1 MSSCRIGRLFTA
13 GCAALLIISCTV
25 PQPKP
30 VLPIVRVKSTDD
42 LFEKTKAKN
51 PVHDVLR
58 GQARVSVSSLSDKYR
73 VTEMVFAKRPSSLR
87 LETIGPLGQTL
98 LFLATDLKKVFIYSP
113 TENRYYF
120 GLASK
125 KNLSLLVPLP
135 FKAADIIE
143 LLQGRVDLDNYYPRS
158 MSFDEIKGIYELTI
172 SPLEPGRGMALL
184 TVDGRTF
191 SILAMKLYYSDN
203 NLIIDGAFSDFDT
216 ATNTAV
222 PMTIAYKVPDE
233 GTFVK
238 IGIEYADLDVNAP
251 IDDSRFVLD
260 PPRGVQEIDLDKSI
274 INFNRTPIQ

>member
-1 MSSCRIGRLFTA
+1 MSSCRMKCLLVA
-13 GCAALLIISCTV
+13 GCAALFIISCTV

-30 VLPIVRVKSTDD
+30 VLPIVRVKNTDD
-42 LFEKTKAKN
+42 LFERTKAAN

-58 GQARVSVSSLSDKYR
+58 GQARVSVSSLSDNYR
-73 VTEMVFAKRPSSLR
+73 VTEMVFAKRPSFLR
-87 LETIGPLGQTL
+87 LETVGPLGQTL

-113 TENRYYF
+113 TENRYYS

-143 LLQGRVDLDNYYPRS
+143 LLQGRVDLDNYFPKS
-158 MSFDEIKGIYELTI
+158 MSFDELKGIYELTV
-172 SPLEPGRGMALL
+172 SPLESGRGMALL

-191 SILAMKLYYSDN
+191 SILAMKLYDSEN
-203 NLIIDGAFSDFDT
+203 NLIIDGTFRDFE
-216 ATNTAV
+216 APTNTAV
-222 PMTIAYKVPDE
+222 PMTMAYKVPDE

-238 IGIEYADLDVNAP
+238 IGIEYADVDVNAP